1 MQRVSKFTPLDCLF
15 MSAPFNQRE
24 IANVPLLEQL
34 AMRAARL
41 PWWAILIVAGLAI
54 VFYSFFTSPIYRRAL
69 IFVTDDP
76 RLTTTRFANVTYDV
90 RAADGTVRRVE
101 GIFIGQVDGLL
112 RIETKRQVT
121 LRVPRSDIATLACD
135 PPAERD
141 ECPVGST
148 LTLLRAQI
156 SGALIFE
163 DMGRFRIVT
172 DDGDRQEVQKFNVQI
187 ENVARTPENCRP
199 DPEGRCRVL
208 LPLRPEI
215 AANTIS
221 GKVLEDDGTAF
232 LLELAPDEVV
242 EVRESDILA
251 VVRYAP
257 AECALNNLAGCDS
270 GIFLTLFVAVI
281 AFVFAVVIGLIVGLM
296 RISEN
301 PILFNT
307 ATVYVEVLRGVPLLV
322 TLLFVNFA
330 LYTWLRDEFPKIAPT
345 LQLVVGLLALLVAL
359 TQAWSKRKLLRTEPE
374 AFWQPLIAA
383 AIMGSV
389 LIAVIGIF
397 AANSDLPPLARGIL
411 GLAICYGAYLAE
423 LFRAGIQSIGR
434 GQMEAARSLGMSYL
448 QAMRYIILPQAFR
461 VVLPPLGNEFI
472 AMLKDT
478 ALLTVI
484 ALPELTQRARIF
496 AADTFRVFE
505 PYITIGALYLC
516 MTLLLSVLVR
526 AAERRLALPR

>member
-1 MQRVSKFTPLDCLF
+1 
-15 MSAPFNQRE
+15 MSTSFNQRE
-24 IANVPLLEQL
+24 IAAVPLLEQIAL
-34 AMRAARL
+34 RAARL
-41 PWWAILIVAGLAI
+41 PWWAIIIVAGLAI
-54 VFYSFFTSPIYRRAL
+54 VFYSFFTSPLYRRAL

-90 RAADGTVRRVE
+90 RAADGSTRRVE
-101 GIFIGQVDGLL
+101 GVFVGQAGELISV
-112 RIETKRQVT
+112 ETRRQVAI
-121 LRVPRSDIATLACD
+121 RVPRSDIATLVCT
-135 PPAERD
+135 PPAED
-141 ECPVGST
+141 DDCPVEST
-148 LTLLRAQI
+148 ITLLRAQI
-156 SGALIFE
+156 GGALIFE
-163 DMGRFRIVT
+163 DMGRFRLVT
-172 DDGDRQEVQKFNVQI
+172 DDGDRQEVLKFNVQI
-187 ENVARTPENCRP
+187 ENVVRTPENCRP

-208 LPLRPEI
+208 LPLKPEET
-215 AANTIS
+215 ANTIS
-221 GKVLEDDGTAF
+221 GKVLEADAAGF
-232 LLELAPDEVV
+232 LIELSPGEIVQI
-242 EVRESDILA
+242 RQSDIVD
-251 VVRYAP
+251 VVRYTP

-281 AFVFAVVIGLIVGLM
+281 AFALAVVIGLVAGLM
-296 RISEN
+296 RISDN
-301 PILFNT
+301 PILFNA

-330 LYTWLRDEFPKIAPT
+330 LYTWLRDEFPRIAPT
-345 LQLVVGLLALLVAL
+345 LQLLIGSLAVLVAL
-359 TQAWSKRKLLRTEPE
+359 TQAWNKRTSLKTEPS
-374 AFWQPLIAA
+374 AFWQPIIAA
-383 AIMGSV
+383 AIMGTA
-389 LIAVIGIF
+389 LIAIVGLF
-397 AANSDLPPLARGIL
+397 AANSDLPPISRGIL

-434 GQMEAARSLGMSYL
+434 GQMEAARSLGMNYL

-484 ALPELTQRARIF
+484 ALPEMTQRARIF

>member
-1 MQRVSKFTPLDCLF
+1 
-15 MSAPFNQRE
+15 MSSHLSQRE
-24 IANVPLLEQL
+24 ISNISVLERL
-34 AMRAARL
+34 ALSLARL
-41 PWWAILIVAGLAI
+41 PWWAIIIVAGLVI
-54 VFYSFFTSPIYRRAL
+54 VFYSFFTSPLYRRAL
-69 IFVTDDP
+69 VFVTDDP

-90 RAADGTVRRVE
+90 RAEGGTVRRVE
-101 GIFIGQVDGLL
+101 GIFVGQTGDV
-112 RIETKRQVT
+112 INVETRRQVT
-121 LRVPRSDIATLACD
+121 IRVPRSDIATLSCV

-141 ECPVGST
+141 ECPAGAAI
-148 LTLLRAQI
+148 TLLRAQI

-163 DMGRFRIVT
+163 DLGRFRLVT
-172 DDGDRQEVQKFNVQI
+172 DDGERQEIRKFDVQI
-187 ENVARTPENCRP
+187 EAVQRIPENCLP
-199 DPEGRCRVL
+199 SPEGRCRVV
-208 LPLRPEI
+208 LPLKPEQ
-215 AANTIS
+215 AANTLS
-221 GKVLEDDGTAF
+221 GIVLESDSAGF
-232 LLELAPDEVV
+232 LIELSPGEIVQ
-242 EVRESDILA
+242 VRQSDIVT

-270 GIFLTLFVAVI
+270 GIFLTLFVAVV
-281 AFVFAVVIGLIVGLM
+281 AFAFAVVIGLIAGLM
-296 RISEN
+296 RISDN
-301 PILFNT
+301 PILFNV

-330 LYTWLRDEFPKIAPT
+330 LYTWLRDEFPRLAPT
-345 LQLVVGLLALLVAL
+345 LQLIVVVLAALIAL
-359 TQAWSKRKLLRTEPE
+359 TQGWSKRALLKTEPE
-374 AFWQPLIAA
+374 TFWQPIIAA
-383 AIMGSV
+383 AVMGTALV
-389 LIAVIGIF
+389 AAIGLF
-397 AANSDLPPLARGIL
+397 AANSDLPPLSRGIL

-484 ALPELTQRARIF
+484 ALPEMTQRARIF

>member
-1 MQRVSKFTPLDCLF
+1 
-15 MSAPFNQRE
+15 
-24 IANVPLLEQL
+24 
-34 AMRAARL
+34 MRLARL
-41 PWWAILIVAGLAI
+41 PWWAIIIVAGLAI
-54 VFYSFFTSPIYRRAL
+54 VFYSFFTSPLYRRAL

-76 RLTTTRFANVTYDV
+76 RLTTTRFANVIYDV
-90 RAADGTVRRVE
+90 RTDEGGIRRVE
-101 GIFIGQVDGLL
+101 GVFVGQRGDILNV
-112 RIETKRQVT
+112 ETSRQVT
-121 LRVPRSDIATLACD
+121 IRVPRADIAALSCE
-135 PPAERD
+135 PPASEGD
-141 ECPVGST
+141 CPVDAT
-148 LTLLRAQI
+148 ITLLRAQI
-156 SGALIFE
+156 SGFLIFE

-172 DDGDRQEVQKFNVQI
+172 DDGERQEVRKFDVIIDAVQ
-187 ENVARTPENCRP
+187 RTPENCP
-199 DPEGRCRVL
+199 PSPEARCRVV
-208 LPLRPEI
+208 LPLNPERE
-215 AANTIS
+215 ANQLS
-221 GKVLEDDGTAF
+221 GTVLEANADDF
-232 LLELAPDEVV
+232 LIELAPEVIV
-242 EVRESDILA
+242 PVRQSDIVA
-251 VVRYAP
+251 VVRYTP
-257 AECALNNLAGCDS
+257 AECALNNLVGCDS

-281 AFVFAVVIGLIVGLM
+281 AFALAVVIGLVAGLM
-296 RISEN
+296 RISDN
-301 PILFNT
+301 PILYNA

-330 LYTWLRDEFPKIAPT
+330 LYVWLRDEFPKIAPT
-345 LQLVVGLLALLVAL
+345 LQLIIAALALIVAL
-359 TQAWSKRKLLRTEPE
+359 SQAWSKRALLKSEPSS
-374 AFWQPLIAA
+374 FWQPIIAA
-383 AIMGSV
+383 AIMGTTLV
-389 LIAVIGIF
+389 AVTGLF
-397 AANSDLPPLARGIL
+397 AANSDLPPLSRGIL

-484 ALPELTQRARIF
+484 ALPEMTQRARIF